1 MPGKFEIIRA
11 VKEGLDRLETEIDT
25 GALDREYTEAIETVL
40 CEIGRDS
47 FRCQV
52 YAKDVPENK
61 KDGGEWL
68 YDVTWLE
75 YEKNGRGELTD
86 ALLVAECEWGGEQEI
101 EYDFEKLLLA
111 RAGVRVMIFH
121 GGVDP
126 GARSDLLAGKVKA
139 FNGSSTEDAWLLVA
153 WERNGDGWR
162 FRYFT
167 IGSEPSAI
175 EC

>member
-1 MPGKFEIIRA
+1 MPGKFEIMRA
-11 VKEGLDRLETEIDT
+11 VKEGLDGLATKIDSAAPDSEWT
-25 GALDREYTEAIETVL
+25 KAIETEL
-40 CEIGRDS
+40 CRIGRES
-47 FRCQV
+47 FRCKV
-52 YAKDVPENK
+52 YATDVPTNK

-75 YEKNGRGELTD
+75 YEKSGRGELTD
-86 ALLVAECEWGGEQEI
+86 ALLVAECEWGSEQKI
-101 EYDFEKLLLA
+101 EEDFEKLLLA

-121 GGVDP
+121 GGVKP

-139 FNGSSTEDAWLLVA
+139 FNGSRTEDAWLLVA

-162 FRYFT
+162 FRFFT
-167 IGSEPSAI
+167 IGSGPSAT